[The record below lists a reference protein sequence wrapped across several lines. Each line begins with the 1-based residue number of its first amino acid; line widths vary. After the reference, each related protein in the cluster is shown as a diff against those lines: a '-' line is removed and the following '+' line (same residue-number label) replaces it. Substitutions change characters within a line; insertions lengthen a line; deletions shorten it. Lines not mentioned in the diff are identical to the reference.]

1 MEPAGWIVMS
11 VSVGSVIVL
20 LTFCLYR
27 VLTLPPIAEDDPD
40 S

>member
-11 VSVGSVIVL
+11 VSVGSVILL
-20 LTFCLYR
+20 LTFCLSR
-27 VLTLPPIAEDDPD
+27 VLMLPPVTDDDPD